1 MRIRQA
7 LVALG
12 ITCSL
17 LLSSCVG
24 SSKGADDGQQQG
36 LGSQVPTDKAATL
49 RVWYYFDPTAKPT
62 MDKLAALF
70 NKKYPNVK
78 LEYLY
83 VDFANMRNK
92 VLTAAASKDGP
103 DVLLFDPLDTDVL
116 VKAGA
121 LADLTTDW
129 NTFDGRQQFPDFAVT
144 KVDQK
149 TYAVQAYV
157 NTTALWYN
165 ADILKKVGVDPPTTP
180 EELGAALKKVHA
192 AGYGG
197 LALCGKP
204 TNECETQAISWIL
217 GNGGNYDSLDSPQ
230 VKQVLD
236 RFGSWAKSGYI
247 PRETVTWDH
256 PTASQRFASGKY
268 AFVQA
273 GNWDLGVVG
282 KGLKFNWGV
291 TPLPGASVAPG
302 GEGEAVG
309 AFSKNKRLAWE
320 YLANTL
326 WSAQGQVIFANGRG
340 SIPVRPDASK
350 DPSVA
355 DTAHIDAWVTEIA
368 NAGKRSPVR
377 HGDLQKATQ
386 TMGEIWSGLISGQ
399 LSPGEAQDRMTGDI
413 SPQF

>member
-1 MRIRQA
+1 MRIRYT
-7 LVALG
+7 LVALA
-12 ITCSL
+12 IASSL
-17 LLSSCVG
+17 LVSGCVG
-24 SSKGADDGQQQG
+24 KSSNDTPGTAGGQ
-36 LGSQVPTDKAATL
+36 GSPVATDTKATL

-70 NKKYPNVK
+70 HKKYPNVQ
-78 LEYLY
+78 LEYLF

-92 VLTAAASKDGP
+92 VLTAAASQDGP

-121 LADLTTDW
+121 LADITSNWD
-129 NTFDGRQQFPDFAVT
+129 TFDGKSKFPDFAVT

-165 ADILKKVGVDPPTTP
+165 ADILKKIGVKPPTSADD
-180 EELGAALKKVHA
+180 LGAALKKAHD

-217 GNGGNYDSLDSPQ
+217 GNGGNYDDLSSPKVRQ
-230 VKQVLD
+230 VVD
-236 RFGSWAKSGYI
+236 RFGSWAKAGYI
-247 PRETVTWDH
+247 PSEAVNWDH

-273 GNWDLGVVG
+273 GNWDLSVLG
-282 KGLKFNWGV
+282 KSLKFNWGV
-291 TPLPGASVAPG
+291 TPLPGAKVAPG

-320 YLANTL
+320 YLASTF
-326 WSAQGQVIFANGRG
+326 WSAEGQVIFANGRG
-340 SIPVRPDASK
+340 SIPVRPDAST
-350 DPSVA
+350 DPTVA
-355 DTAHIDAWVTEIA
+355 DTPNIGAWETEIA
-368 NAGKRSPVR
+368 DAGKRSQVR
-377 HGDLQKATQ
+377 DGDLQKATQ
-386 TMGEIWSGLISGQ
+386 TMGEIWSGLIGGQ
-399 LSPGEAQDRMTGDI
+399 LSPAQAQTRMTEDI